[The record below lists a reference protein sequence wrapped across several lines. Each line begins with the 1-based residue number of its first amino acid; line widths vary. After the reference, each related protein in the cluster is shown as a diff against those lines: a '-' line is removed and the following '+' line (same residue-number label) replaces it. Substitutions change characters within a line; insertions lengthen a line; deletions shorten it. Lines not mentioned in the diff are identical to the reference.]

1 MFLVIWCTGRQCSV
15 SMRNKKGV
23 YSLTHFFASRSKSH
37 LPLSIARPQCVVN
50 ATSDHLGMRLGSTG
64 LFKAPD
70 WYTTFVWLT
79 IVQLEAL
86 LVFTKCCKHTRYDI
100 PIHGLPMPTFTWYLE
115 PLGPNAST
123 KGVLRA
129 GLICQLLLCN
139 LVKPPTINL
148 RCHYSSKALQKC
160 HEAAV
165 LWLWNCMA
173 KHNEPISYNPL
184 YSYIFA

>member
-100 PIHGLPMPTFTWYLE
+100 PIHGLPMPSFTWYLE

-123 KGVLRA
+123 EGVLRA

-139 LVKPPTINL
+139 LVKSPTINL
-148 RCHYSSKALQKC
+148 RCHILLKLFRSATKR
-160 HEAAV
+160 
-165 LWLWNCMA
+165 
-173 KHNEPISYNPL
+173 L
-184 YSYIFA
+184 YFDFKF